1 MNTSHSPRWL
11 ISAHRASDGLRA
23 LVCALACA
31 VAVAC
36 GGEEQRTV
44 VVYTA
49 LDRAFSEPIFEDF
62 TAATGIVV
70 KAAYDTES
78 TKTIGLTNRL
88 RAERRRPRCDVFWN
102 NEILNTLRLK
112 DEGLLSRSDPAG
124 GELVPAAWKD
134 PDGYWYGFAARARV
148 LLVNTELLQPDDW
161 PHSLQDLCDPA
172 LRGRVAMAKPLF
184 GTTASHFACLYVAL
198 GAEGLA
204 EFTDGLLRNE
214 VQIHGGNKGAAVA
227 VSEGR
232 ALVALTDTDDAIIEV
247 EAGRPVAM
255 VSLEGEL
262 GTLFLPNTLCVVAGA
277 PHPVEAGL
285 LMDYLLSAEV
295 EARLAAG
302 PSAQI
307 PILEGSMASARVKG
321 PGEVKAMVVDFA
333 AAAAAFETVQELL
346 KAAFLK

>member
-1 MNTSHSPRWL
+1 M
-11 ISAHRASDGLRA
+11 
-23 LVCALACA
+23 V
-31 VAVAC
+31 VAC

-49 LDRAFSEPIFEDF
+49 LDRAFSEPIFADF
-62 TAATGIVV
+62 TTATGIVV
-70 KAAYDTES
+70 KVAYDTES

-88 RAERRRPRCDVFWN
+88 RGERRRPRCDVFWN

-112 DEGLLSRSDPAG
+112 DEGLLSRSKPAG
-124 GELVPAAWKD
+124 ARQIPPAWKDASPWKD
-134 PDGYWYGFAARARV
+134 PDGTWYGFAARARV
-148 LLVNTELLQPDDW
+148 LLVNTDLLPPEDW

-172 LRGRVAMAKPLF
+172 FRGQVAMAKPLF

-262 GTLFLPNTLCVVAGA
+262 GTLFLPNTLSMVAGA

-285 LMDYLLSAEV
+285 LMDYLLTAEV

-307 PILEGSMASARVKG
+307 PILEGSTASARVKG

-333 AAAAAFETVQELL
+333 AAAAAFETVQEVL
-346 KAAFLK
+346 KAGFLK